1 MTFELQTKV
10 KRLFYLLLPLA
21 FIIIS
26 VPWFFSKTSE
36 KMILGLPHWVGFSLL
51 GAACF
56 ALLMAV
62 LIGFGWELSA
72 GKHDDD
78 SR

>member
-1 MTFELQTKV
+1 MTFELQSKV
-10 KRLFYLLLPLA
+10 KRLFYILLPLA

-36 KMILGLPHWVGFSLL
+36 NMILGLPHWVAFSLL

-56 ALLMAV
+56 ALLMAI
-62 LIGFGWELSA
+62 LIGIGWELSA

>member
-1 MTFELQTKV
+1 M
-10 KRLFYLLLPLA
+10 KRLFFLLLPLV

-36 KMILGLPHWVGFSLL
+36 NMILGLPYWVAFSLL

-56 ALLMAV
+56 ALLMAI

>member
-1 MTFELQTKV
+1 LTFELQSKV
-10 KRLFYLLLPLA
+10 KRLFYILLPLA

-36 KMILGLPHWVGFSLL
+36 NMILGLPHWVAFSLL

-56 ALLMAV
+56 ALLMAI
-62 LIGFGWELSA
+62 LIGIGWELSA

>member
-1 MTFELQTKV
+1 MTFELQSKV
-10 KRLFYLLLPLA
+10 KRLFYILLPLHL
-21 FIIIS
+21 ILIS

-36 KMILGLPHWVGFSLL
+36 NMILGLPHWVAFSLL

-56 ALLMAV
+56 ALLMAI

-72 GKHDDD
+72 GKYDDD

>member
-1 MTFELQTKV
+1 LTFELQLKV

-36 KMILGLPHWVGFSLL
+36 KMILGLPHWVAFSLL

-62 LIGFGWELSA
+62 LIGFCWELSA

>member
-1 MTFELQTKV
+1 MTFELQSKV
-10 KRLFYLLLPLA
+10 KRLSYLLLPLA

-26 VPWFFSKTSE
+26 IPWFFSKTSE
-36 KMILGLPHWVGFSLL
+36 NMILGLPHWVAFSLL

-56 ALLMAV
+56 ALLMAI

-72 GKHDDD
+72 GKQDDD
-78 SR
+78 PR

>member
-1 MTFELQTKV
+1 
-10 KRLFYLLLPLA
+10 
-21 FIIIS
+21 
-26 VPWFFSKTSE
+26 
-36 KMILGLPHWVGFSLL
+36 MILGLPHWVAFSLL

-62 LIGFGWELSA
+62 LIGSGWELSA

>member
-1 MTFELQTKV
+1 
-10 KRLFYLLLPLA
+10 
-21 FIIIS
+21 
-26 VPWFFSKTSE
+26 
-36 KMILGLPHWVGFSLL
+36 MILGLPHWVAFSLM

-56 ALLMAV
+56 ALLMAI

>member
-1 MTFELQTKV
+1 M
-10 KRLFYLLLPLA
+10 A

-26 VPWFFSKTSE
+26 DPWLFSKNSE
-36 KMILGLPHWVGFSLL
+36 SMILGLPNWVAFSLL
-51 GAACF
+51 GAAYF
-56 ALLMAV
+56 ALLMAI
-62 LIGFGWELSA
+62 LIGFGWDLSA

>member
-1 MTFELQTKV
+1 LTFELRSKV

-36 KMILGLPHWVGFSLL
+36 SMILGLPNWVAFSLL

-56 ALLMAV
+56 ALLMAL